1 MQVKSLE
8 LDDFKTKAN
17 WLVTGCD
24 LDDEGLVSCP
34 ASTVPHFNFQERSLS
49 DDEEDEL
56 LQKQSLEVR
65 ARVAARKKWKGIF
78 DSVCKERKDLPLR
91 QMMLKKKHEDQI
103 FAKM

>member
-1 MQVKSLE
+1 MTLE
-8 LDDFKTKAN
+8 LDELKTKAN
-17 WLVTGCD
+17 FLVTGCD
-24 LDDEGLVSCP
+24 LDDEGHVSCP
-34 ASTVPHFNFQERSLS
+34 ASTVPHFNFQETTPS

-65 ARVAARKKWKGIF
+65 AKLAARKKWKSIF